1 MGYVSDA
8 QRKAVHASK
17 ADGGKGAPNKMV
29 TPLNFG
35 MPGQNPFMQY
45 QTQNPALNNAMM
57 FSGGQNLGLQAMMA
71 QQMQAE
77 QATAAQSQNA
87 AFSSY
92 QDPNNASS
100 VGFNSTS
107 TPAPTFND
115 NSMDASLVG
124 GVGTAPVAT
133 ASNFNPT
140 TVNSAE
146 GIFGNE
152 QARKI
157 QPYKK
162 PLINF

>member
-1 MGYVSDA
+1 MGYASDA

-35 MPGQNPFMQY
+35 MPVIGSL
-45 QTQNPALNNAMM
+45 TQNPGLNNAFM
-57 FSGGQNLGLQAMMA
+57 FGGGNQGNVAMQQMMA
-71 QQMQAE
+71 QQIQAE
-77 QATAAQSQNA
+77 QAAAAQTQNTA
-87 AFSSY
+87 SSNY

-100 VGFNSTS
+100 VGFNSTV
-107 TPAPTFND
+107 TPTPTFAD

-133 ASNFNPT
+133 TNNFNPT
-140 TVNSAE
+140 TVNSAQ

>member
-17 ADGGKGAPNKMV
+17 ADGGKGAP
-29 TPLNFG
+29 TNFG
-35 MPGQNPFMQY
+35 MPVTGQNPFMQY
-45 QTQNPALNNAMM
+45 QTQNNALNRAMM
-57 FSGGQNLGLQAMMA
+57 FSGGQGLGLQAAMA

-77 QATAAQSQNA
+77 QAAAAQAQNTA
-87 AFSSY
+87 SLNY

-100 VGFNSTS
+100 VGFNSTV
-107 TPAPTFND
+107 TPTPTFAD

-133 ASNFNPT
+133 TNNFNPT

>member
-17 ADGGKGAPNKMV
+17 ADGGKGAP
-29 TPLNFG
+29 TNFG
-35 MPGQNPFMQY
+35 MPIIGQNPFTQY
-45 QTQNPALNNAMM
+45 QTQNKALNNAMM
-57 FSGGQNLGLQAMMA
+57 FTGGQNLGLQSMMA

-77 QATAAQSQNA
+77 QNAAAQAQATA
-87 AFSSY
+87 
-92 QDPNNASS
+92 P
-100 VGFNSTS
+100 
-107 TPAPTFND
+107 TPTPVD

-133 ASNFNPT
+133 TNNFNPT

>member
-1 MGYVSDA
+1 MGYASDA

-35 MPGQNPFMQY
+35 MPVISSL
-45 QTQNPALNNAMM
+45 TQNPALNNAFM
-57 FSGGQNLGLQAMMA
+57 FSGGNQGNIAMQQMMA
-71 QQMQAE
+71 QQIQAE
-77 QATAAQSQNA
+77 QAAAAQSQNA

-107 TPAPTFND
+107 TPAPMFND

>member
-1 MGYVSDA
+1 MGYASDA

-35 MPGQNPFMQY
+35 MPVIGSL
-45 QTQNPALNNAMM
+45 TQNPGLNNAFM
-57 FSGGQNLGLQAMMA
+57 FGGGNQGNVAMQQMMA
-71 QQMQAE
+71 QQIQAE
-77 QATAAQSQNA
+77 QAAAAQAQNTA
-87 AFSSY
+87 SSNY

-100 VGFNSTS
+100 VGFNSTV
-107 TPAPTFND
+107 TPTPTFAD

-133 ASNFNPT
+133 TNNFNPT
-140 TVNSAE
+140 TVNSAQ

>member
-35 MPGQNPFMQY
+35 MPVIGSL
-45 QTQNPALNNAMM
+45 TQNPGLNNAFM
-57 FSGGQNLGLQAMMA
+57 FGGGNQGNIAMQQMMA